1 MQLRHVDPRILLPNP
16 NNPRRTAAPAG
27 YDQQLTASIRETN
40 GPIQPP
46 VVRLQ
51 DDGSLMIVAGHRRVA
66 SSIAAELA
74 GIDVFVREADASG
87 DSMAS
92 FAENMVRTGM
102 CSVDIWRAV
111 EAFIGEGYTEDGIGT
126 ALSLPV
132 RAIRR
137 LRLFA
142 KVLPAMLERM
152 AQGDEPNE
160 GQLRTIASATRDEQA
175 AAWKKN
181 KPKRTETTNWHLVQ
195 HALRKARI
203 GASVAKFDD
212 EFAQSFGLIWTE
224 DLFAEGDKDPRF
236 TDQVEL
242 FMATQHAWLEQ
253 NLPPNGEILEVGQ
266 HGEPKLPPKAQEA
279 WGSDKKRKGV
289 HVGLWIDRH
298 SGEVR
303 EKHFLYP
310 EPVKSSALGS
320 AGGQIVKASRPDI
333 SGKGQEL
340 IGNYRTQ
347 ALQQALAEGEVRDD
361 QLIGLLILALAGSNV
376 RVEQDARMY
385 RVGSRREVFARAIS
399 DGGLITGDIDT
410 LRASAR
416 GILAEVLSCKVGM
429 TGSGTVGRIA
439 GASIRADGYLPNMA
453 HDEFLTKLS
462 KDGITRAVQAEKILP
477 RNTGKEMRAALKE
490 HVGQGI
496 YVHPAACFG
505 LTDDEQKDLARH
517 RADDLASDNTPAG
530 HDPEDPDGS
539 EDGVESASEDQGQ
552 DEEED
557 AGVVTL
563 PPPDDAMERQA
574 AA

>member
-1 MQLRHVDPRILLPNP
+1 MQLRRVDPRVLLPNP
-16 NNPRRTAAPAG
+16 NNPRRTAAQAG
-27 YDQQLTASIRETN
+27 FDQQLTASIRETN

-51 DDGSLMIVAGHRRVA
+51 DDGALTIIAGHRRVA
-66 SSIAAELA
+66 SSIAAELPE
-74 GIDVFVREADASG
+74 IDVFVREADAAG

-102 CSVDIWRAV
+102 CSVDIWRAI
-111 EAFIGEGYTEDGIGT
+111 EAFIGEGYTEDGVGT
-126 ALSLPV
+126 ALSIPV
-132 RAIRR
+132 RTIRR

-142 KVLPAMLERM
+142 KLLPAMLDRM

-175 AAWKKN
+175 AAWKKH
-181 KPKRTETTNWHLVQ
+181 KPKRNETTSWHMVE
-195 HALRKARI
+195 HALRKERI

-212 EFAQSFGLIWTE
+212 EFALSFGLHWTE
-224 DLFAEGDKDPRF
+224 DLFAEGGKDPRF

-242 FMATQHAWLEQ
+242 FMTTQHAWLEQ

-266 HGEPKLPPKAQEA
+266 YGEARLPPKAQEA
-279 WGSDKKRKGV
+279 WGTDKKRRGV

-310 EPVKSSALGS
+310 EPVKASALGS
-320 AGGQIVKASRPDI
+320 TGGQDMKAPRADI

-340 IGNYRTQ
+340 IGDYRTQ
-347 ALQQALAEGEVRDD
+347 ALQRALAEGKIHDD
-361 QLIGLLILALAGSNV
+361 QLIGLLVLALAGGNV
-376 RVEQDARMY
+376 RVEQDTRMY
-385 RVGSRREVFARAIS
+385 RTGSRREVFARAIS

-416 GILAEVLSCKVGM
+416 GILAEVLCCKVGM
-429 TGSGTVGRIA
+429 TGSGTVARIA
-439 GASIRADGYLPNMA
+439 GASIKADGYLPNMA
-453 HDEFLTKLS
+453 TDDFLTKLS
-462 KDGITRAVQAEKILP
+462 KNGITRAVQAEKILP

-496 YVHPAACFG
+496 YIHPAAWFA
-505 LTDDEQKDLARH
+505 LTNDEQKHLAER
-517 RADDLASDNTPAG
+517 RADDLAGDSTPIG
-530 HDPEDPDGS
+530 DDPDGS
-539 EDGVESASEDQGQ
+539 DDTAGSTPADQ

-557 AGVVTL
+557 AAGVIL
-563 PPPDDAMERQA
+563 PPPSDGMEQQA

>member
-1 MQLRHVDPRILLPNP
+1 MQLRRVDPRVLLPNP
-16 NNPRRTAAPAG
+16 NNPRRTAAQAG
-27 YDQQLTASIRETN
+27 FDQQLTASIRETN

-51 DDGSLMIVAGHRRVA
+51 DGDALMIVAGHRRVA

-74 GIDVFVREADASG
+74 EIEVFVRDADAAG

-102 CSVDIWRAV
+102 CSVDIWRAI
-111 EAFIGEGYTEDGIGT
+111 EAFIGEGYTEDGVGT
-126 ALSLPV
+126 ALSIPV
-132 RAIRR
+132 RTIRR

-142 KVLPAMLERM
+142 KLLPAMLDRM

-175 AAWKKN
+175 TAWKKH
-181 KPKRTETTNWHLVQ
+181 KPKRNETTSWHMVE

-212 EFAQSFGLIWTE
+212 EFALSFGLHWTE
-224 DLFAEGDKDPRF
+224 DLFAEGGKDPRF

-266 HGEPKLPPKAQEA
+266 HGDAKLPPKAQEA
-279 WGSDKKRKGV
+279 WGSDKKRRGV

-310 EPVKSSALGS
+310 EPVKRSALGS
-320 AGGQIVKASRPDI
+320 TGGQDVKAPRADI

-340 IGNYRTQ
+340 IGDYRTQ
-347 ALQQALAEGEVRDD
+347 ALQQALAEGKIHDD
-361 QLIGLLILALAGSNV
+361 QLIGLLVLALAGGNV
-376 RVEQDARMY
+376 RVEQDTRMY
-385 RVGSRREVFARAIS
+385 RTGSRREVFARAIS

-429 TGSGTVGRIA
+429 TGSGIVARIA
-439 GASIRADGYLPNMA
+439 GASIRADDYLPNMA
-453 HDEFLTKLS
+453 TDDFLTKLS
-462 KDGITRAVQAEKILP
+462 KNGITRAVQAEKILP

-490 HVGQGI
+490 HVRQGI
-496 YVHPAACFG
+496 YIHPAAWFA
-505 LTDDEQKDLARH
+505 LTDDEQKDLARR
-517 RADDLASDNTPAG
+517 RADDLAGDSTPTSD
-530 HDPEDPDGS
+530 DPEDPDGLDDTAGS
-539 EDGVESASEDQGQ
+539 APEDQ

-557 AGVVTL
+557 ASVI
-563 PPPDDAMERQA
+563 PPPPSDRMEQQA

>member
-1 MQLRHVDPRILLPNP
+1 MQLRRVDPRILLPNP

-66 SSIAAELA
+66 SSIAAELVE
-74 GIDVFVREADASG
+74 IDVFVREADASG

-160 GQLRTIASATRDEQA
+160 SQLRTIASATRDEQT

-181 KPKRTETTNWHLVQ
+181 KPKRNETTNWHLVQ
-195 HALRKARI
+195 HALRKERI

-212 EFAQSFGLIWTE
+212 AFAQSFGLNWTE

-253 NLPPNGEILEVGQ
+253 NLPPNGEILELGQ
-266 HGEPKLPPKAQEA
+266 YSEPKLPPKAQEA
-279 WGSDKKRKGV
+279 YGSDKKRKGV
-289 HVGLWIDRH
+289 HVGLWVDRH
-298 SGEVR
+298 SGTVR

-310 EPVKSSALGS
+310 EPVKSS
-320 AGGQIVKASRPDI
+320 GQGVKASRPHI

-340 IGNYRTQ
+340 IGDYRTV
-347 ALQQALAEGEVRDD
+347 ALQHALAEGEVGDD

-376 RVEQDARMY
+376 RVEQDAGMY

-399 DGGLITGDIDT
+399 DGGLITGDLDT
-410 LRASAR
+410 LRVAAR

-439 GASIRADGYLPNMA
+439 GASIKADVYLPNMA
-453 HDEFLTKLS
+453 HDDFLTKLS
-462 KDGITRAVQAEKILP
+462 KDGIIRAVQAERILP

-496 YVHPAACFG
+496 YVHPGACFA
-505 LTDDEQKDLARH
+505 LTGDEQKDLARR
-517 RADDLASDNTPAG
+517 RADDLAHDSTQAG
-530 HDPEDPDGS
+530 HDPEEPDGS
-539 EDGVESASEDQGQ
+539 DDGAGSASEEQDQDQ
-552 DEEED
+552 DDEGD
-557 AGVVTL
+557 VGTVTL
-563 PPPDDAMERQA
+563 PPPDDVMERQA

>member
-1 MQLRHVDPRILLPNP
+1 MQLRRVDPRVLLPNP

-46 VVRLQ
+46 VVRVQ
-51 DDGSLMIVAGHRRVA
+51 EAGKLMIVAGHRRVA
-66 SSIAAELA
+66 SSIAAEL
-74 GIDVFVREADASG
+74 GEIDVFVRDADASG

-212 EFAQSFGLIWTE
+212 AFAQSFGLIWTE

-266 HGEPKLPPKAQEA
+266 HGEAKLPPKAQEA

-289 HVGLWIDRH
+289 HVGLWVDHH
-298 SGEVR
+298 SGDVR
-303 EKHFLYP
+303 EKYFLFP
-310 EPVKSSALGS
+310 EPVKASALGS
-320 AGGQIVKASRPDI
+320 AGGQSVKTPRAEI

-340 IGNYRTQ
+340 IGDYRTQ

-385 RVGSRREVFARAIS
+385 RIGSRREVFARAIS
-399 DGGLITGDIDT
+399 DGGLITGDVDT

-416 GILAEVLSCKVGM
+416 GILRRGAVLQGRDDRQRHR
-429 TGSGTVGRIA
+429 GRIA

-505 LTDDEQKDLARH
+505 LTDDEQKDLARR
-517 RADDLASDNTPAG
+517 RADDLAGDSTPAG
-530 HDPEDPDGS
+530 QDPEDPDGA
-539 EDGVESASEDQGQ
+539 GSACEEQDQ
-552 DEEED
+552 DEEGD
-557 AGVVTL
+557 IGTVTL